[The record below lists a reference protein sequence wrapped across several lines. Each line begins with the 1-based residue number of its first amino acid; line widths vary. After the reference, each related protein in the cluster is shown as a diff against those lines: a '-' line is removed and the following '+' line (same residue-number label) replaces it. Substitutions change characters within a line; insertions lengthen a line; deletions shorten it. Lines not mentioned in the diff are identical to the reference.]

1 MHIESSMTNTGEEKM
16 IVVESPRGRREK
28 DVKIKSNLRPPVM
41 ETQNRMTG
49 THRSL
54 LPMKDIFL

>member
-1 MHIESSMTNTGEEKM
+1 MTNTGEEKM

-41 ETQNRMTG
+41 ETKNRMTG